1 MEDLQK
7 TLRSLRQLC
16 TRNRIH
22 ALSMLEAF
30 VHIDPSITQAEIAK
44 RSRQSKSA
52 IGAWIDLYELCG
64 LITRDKGNK
73 KERSI
78 SYTPDG
84 IRLIS
89 DLSAI
94 FRLAPS

>member
-1 MEDLQK
+1 MCGMSDLQE
-7 TLRSLRQLC
+7 TIRRFRQLC
-16 TRNRIH
+16 NDHRIH

-78 SYTPDG
+78 CNSSLTP
-84 IRLIS
+84 
-89 DLSAI
+89 
-94 FRLAPS
+94 